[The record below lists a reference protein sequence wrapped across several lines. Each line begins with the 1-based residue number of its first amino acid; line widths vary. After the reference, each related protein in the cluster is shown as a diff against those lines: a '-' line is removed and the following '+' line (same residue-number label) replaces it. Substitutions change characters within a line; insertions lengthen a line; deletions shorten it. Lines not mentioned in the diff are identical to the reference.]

1 MQESATGISWYH
13 RRDYEALLA
22 VFVDAAALPH
32 TYDEWLAKAKEL
44 EREVQRRGS
53 RVIRAYV
60 DPIEFPKW
68 CRTTGH
74 KTDASGRVAYGS
86 SVCAETISSE
96 RAASTK
102 KTKTWKIPLEFP
114 ADGEDPV
121 FEENR

>member
-1 MQESATGISWYH
+1 MQESATGISWY
-13 RRDYEALLA
+13 RKRDYEALLS
-22 VFVDAAALPH
+22 VFVDAASLPR
-32 TYDEWLAKAKEL
+32 TYDEWLAKAMEL
-44 EREVQRRGS
+44 EREVKRRGS

-86 SVCAETISSE
+86 SICAATLSDE

-102 KTKTWKIPLEFP
+102 KTKQWKIPLEISD
-114 ADGEDPV
+114 DGVPDT
-121 FEENR
+121 FEEA